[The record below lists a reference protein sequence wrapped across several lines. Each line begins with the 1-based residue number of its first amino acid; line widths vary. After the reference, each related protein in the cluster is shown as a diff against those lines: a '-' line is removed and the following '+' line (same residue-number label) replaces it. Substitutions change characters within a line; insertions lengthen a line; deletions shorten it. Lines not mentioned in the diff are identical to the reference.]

1 MGQAANLPRV
11 SNQMEVTEVADTTTT
26 SSPTANAGHVG
37 ADAAGLTNPANLAPA
52 DQPGYD
58 PKDGTKWPSTVPGA
72 AARANGY
79 PRLS

>member
-1 MGQAANLPRV
+1 
-11 SNQMEVTEVADTTTT
+11 MEVTAVADTTTT
-26 SSPTANAGHVG
+26 ASPTANAGHVG
-37 ADAAGLTNPANLAPA
+37 ADPDGLTNPANKAPA

-58 PKDGTKWPSTVPGA
+58 PTDDTKWPSTVPGA